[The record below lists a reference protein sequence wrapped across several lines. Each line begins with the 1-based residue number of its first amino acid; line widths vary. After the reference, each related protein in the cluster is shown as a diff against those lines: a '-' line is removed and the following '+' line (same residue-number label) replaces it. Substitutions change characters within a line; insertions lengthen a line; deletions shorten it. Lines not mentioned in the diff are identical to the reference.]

1 MEIVWTACGYPVGID
16 RARIFFSPVRANSC
30 LNSADQ
36 AAFRLSLRLRTA
48 AGQIESGTVE
58 NLLSSTHQIPS
69 TDAWFNVLDQRR
81 FTVGHKRWTAQVAG
95 IHVVGSDTWIQLE
108 FAEDE
113 QRSLL
118 LQLTPDTG
126 VGAAVEAIEN
136 SLRRRDTKD

>member
-1 MEIVWTACGYPVGID
+1 M
-16 RARIFFSPVRANSC
+16 
-30 LNSADQ
+30 
-36 AAFRLSLRLRTA
+36 SLRLRTA
-48 AGQIESGTVE
+48 DRHIRSRTTVS
-58 NLLSSTHQIPS
+58 LSSPVHHVPS
-69 TDAWFNVLDQRR
+69 THAWFDVLDQRR

-108 FAEDE
+108 FAEDD

-136 SLRRRDTKD
+136 SLRRRTGV

>member
-1 MEIVWTACGYPVGID
+1 MH
-16 RARIFFSPVRANSC
+16 
-30 LNSADQ
+30 
-36 AAFRLSLRLRTA
+36 
-48 AGQIESGTVE
+48 IESGTVV
-58 NLLSSTHQIPS
+58 NLTSPAHDFPSTH
-69 TDAWFNVLDQRR
+69 TWFDVLDQRR

-126 VGAAVEAIEN
+126 VGAAVEAIEK
-136 SLRRRDTKD
+136 SLRRRAGV